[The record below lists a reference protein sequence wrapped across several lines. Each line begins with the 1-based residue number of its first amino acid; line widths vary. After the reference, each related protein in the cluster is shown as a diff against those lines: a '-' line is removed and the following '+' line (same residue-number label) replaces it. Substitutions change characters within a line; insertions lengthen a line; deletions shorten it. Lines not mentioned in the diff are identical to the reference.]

1 MESKKKR
8 EQFEKAC
15 NVASN
20 LEDFFKKQVEAN
32 SLSIGDVIYVLGT
45 LCATALI
52 NCTLSGKRTARTYF
66 KDLVTS
72 IVRIYDVQREQYKDE
87 VNEKM
92 SDKLKITENNDGSN
106 C

>member
-20 LEDFFKKQVEAN
+20 LEDSFKKQVEAN

-66 KDLVTS
+66 KDLVNS
-72 IVRIYDVQREQYKDE
+72 IACSYDVLRERYEEE
-87 VNEKM
+87 VNEKL
-92 SDKLKITENNDGSN
+92 SYKLKETENSDGSN